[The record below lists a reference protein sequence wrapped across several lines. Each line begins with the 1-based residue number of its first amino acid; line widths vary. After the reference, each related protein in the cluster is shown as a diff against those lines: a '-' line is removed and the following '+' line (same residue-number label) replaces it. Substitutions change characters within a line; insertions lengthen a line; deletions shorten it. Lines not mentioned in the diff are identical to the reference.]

1 MLVDTDVLIWYLRG
15 HEEAA
20 RFLEG
25 LPILR
30 LSVVTWMELVQG
42 CRNRQ
47 ELERL
52 KKDLNRR
59 HAVILPISEAIS
71 ERAMALVEAHFL
83 GDGLL
88 LADALCNRHRA
99 LARTQQRQQQA
110 FQTDPGAC
118 TTDIRAVRLGIW
130 PVPYL
135 WAAPRSAPASALHI
149 RWTLDDP
156 N

>member
-1 MLVDTDVLIWYLRG
+1 
-15 HEEAA
+15 
-20 RFLEG
+20 
-25 LPILR
+25 
-30 LSVVTWMELVQG
+30 
-42 CRNRQ
+42 
-47 ELERL
+47 
-52 KKDLNRR
+52 LNRR

-118 TTDIRAVRLGIW
+118 TTDIRAVRLET
-130 PVPYL
+130 
-135 WAAPRSAPASALHI
+135 
-149 RWTLDDP
+149 WTRPLFAVGNMDP
-156 N
+156 SPIGLQLMATRQKA